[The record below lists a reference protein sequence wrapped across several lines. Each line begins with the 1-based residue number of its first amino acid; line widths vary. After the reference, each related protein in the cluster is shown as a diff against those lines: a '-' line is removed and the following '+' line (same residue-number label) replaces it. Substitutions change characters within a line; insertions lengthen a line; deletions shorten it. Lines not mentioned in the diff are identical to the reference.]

1 MEAFTSLTPN
11 EQTQLYPSFSI
22 QRFLCER
29 SWSKIYWYSAIMSQ
43 LLSEENTTTNMASPA
58 DEHSDTTTNDHD
70 DGDEIQQLQRECTAM
85 VRLLKRL
92 RRQEVDLRQRTEIL
106 AREALLCG
114 FNLHVLEQ
122 PAAKKRRRIVK
133 KEASG

>member
-1 MEAFTSLTPN
+1 
-11 EQTQLYPSFSI
+11 
-22 QRFLCER
+22 
-29 SWSKIYWYSAIMSQ
+29 MSQ